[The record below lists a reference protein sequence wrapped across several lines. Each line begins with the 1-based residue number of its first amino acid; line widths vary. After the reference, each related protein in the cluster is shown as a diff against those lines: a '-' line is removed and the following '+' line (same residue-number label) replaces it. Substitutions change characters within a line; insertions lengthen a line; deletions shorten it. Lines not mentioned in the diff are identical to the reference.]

1 MTYTDTTED
10 TMSVETYKN
19 LVRRFYDEA
28 LNGRRVQVIDELA
41 LADYAEHDPLPGQRD
56 GLVGL
61 KDRASMLI
69 EGLASTFTVHD
80 VIAEGDRV
88 VVRWTNAGIH
98 SGEFLGIPP
107 TGRSFDI
114 AGIDIYRIENGR
126 MAEHWHVVDQLTML
140 QQLGLIPAP
149 ESAPA

>member
-1 MTYTDTTED
+1 
-10 TMSVETYKN
+10 MSSETNKN

-28 LNGRRVQVIDELA
+28 LNSRRIDVIDTLA
-41 LADYAEHDPLPGQRD
+41 LADYTEHDPLPGQRD

-61 KDRASMLI
+61 KDRASMLV
-69 EGLASTFTVHD
+69 EGLASTYLIHD

-88 VVRWTNAGIH
+88 VVRWSNVGTH

-107 TGRSFDI
+107 TGRPFDF
-114 AGIDIYRIENGR
+114 AGIDIYRIENDR
-126 MAEHWHVVDQLTML
+126 MAEHWHVVDQLTLL
-140 QQLGLIPAP
+140 QQLGLLPAS

>member
-1 MTYTDTTED
+1 MSTEAN
-10 TMSVETYKN
+10 KN

-28 LNGRRVQVIDELA
+28 LNARRVNVIDELA

-61 KDRASMLI
+61 QDRASMLI

-80 VIAEGDRV
+80 VIAEHDRV
-88 VVRWTNAGIH
+88 VVRWSNVGTH

-107 TGRSFDI
+107 TGRSFDF
-114 AGIDIYRIENGR
+114 AGIDIYRIENDR
-126 MAEHWHVVDQLTML
+126 LAEHWHVVDQLTLL
-140 QQLGLIPAP
+140 QQLGLVPAP
-149 ESAPA
+149 ENAPA

>member
-1 MTYTDTTED
+1 MSTE
-10 TMSVETYKN
+10 TNKK

-28 LNGRRVQVIDELA
+28 LNDRRVEVIDELA

-61 KDRASMLI
+61 KDRVTMFI
-69 EGLASTFTVHD
+69 EGLAPTFTVED

-88 VVRWTNAGIH
+88 VVRWTNNGTHVGA
-98 SGEFLGIPP
+98 FLGIPP
-107 TGRSFDI
+107 TRRSFSI
-114 AGIDIYRIENGR
+114 AGIDIYRVENDR

-140 QQLGLIPAP
+140 QQLGLVPSP
-149 ESAPA
+149 EGAPA

>member
-1 MTYTDTTED
+1 
-10 TMSVETYKN
+10 MSTNSHKS

-28 LNGRRVQVIDELA
+28 LNARRVEVIDELA

-61 KDRASMLI
+61 KERVSMLTS
-69 EGLASTFTVHD
+69 GLASTYTLHD

-88 VVRWTNAGIH
+88 VVRWTNAGTH

-107 TGRSFDI
+107 TGRSFDF
-114 AGIDIYRIENGR
+114 AGIDVYRIENGR

-140 QQLGLIPAP
+140 QQLGLVPAP
-149 ESAPA
+149 TG

>member
-69 EGLASTFTVHD
+69 EGLASTFTVHN

>member
-1 MTYTDTTED
+1 MINDD
-10 TMSVETYKN
+10 NKS

-28 LNGRRVQVIDELA
+28 LNARRLDAIDELA
-41 LADYAEHDPLPGQRD
+41 LADYIEHEPLPGQRD

-69 EGLASTFTVHD
+69 EGLTSTFTIHD

-88 VVRWTNAGIH
+88 VVRWSNAGTH
-98 SGEFLGIPP
+98 SREFLGIPP
-107 TGRSFDI
+107 TGRSFDF

-140 QQLGLIPAP
+140 QQLGLLPAP
-149 ESAPA
+149 